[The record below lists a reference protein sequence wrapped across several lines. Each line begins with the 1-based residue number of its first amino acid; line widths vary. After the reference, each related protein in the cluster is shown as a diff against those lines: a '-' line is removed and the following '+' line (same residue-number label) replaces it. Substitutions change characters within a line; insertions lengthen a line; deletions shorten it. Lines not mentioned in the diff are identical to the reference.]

1 MIRPTEKFFLL
12 LFRAKSAALALVRE
26 NGWVI
31 SAERGLFVLDE
42 GISRQVVVLAV
53 ARRIFLDAT
62 ADLCHEPMG
71 KQGSG
76 AGCGTDRLANP
87 VEMSGGNETVVV
99 EVDAPGF
106 GPCRDFGSRHE
117 IRRPCHFWIKKT
129 KARAEEP
136 RGAPR
141 AWDRGCNPPCVW
153 LVL

>member
-1 MIRPTEKFFLL
+1 MIRPIETFFLL
-12 LFRAKSAALALVRE
+12 FFRVKSAALASVRE

-42 GISRQVVVLAV
+42 SRVRWWCWPSLVE
-53 ARRIFLDAT
+53 FFDAT
-62 ADLCHEPMG
+62 ADLRHEPTG
-71 KQGSG
+71 RQGSG

-87 VEMSGGNETVVV
+87 VETSGGNETVVV
-99 EVDAPGF
+99 EVDAPGS

-117 IRRPCHFWIKKT
+117 IRRPCHFWIEKT